1 MTIDDKPWSEEMG
14 DDQVKWIA
22 NEGVRISAIIRAL
35 AEARMEDPAQ
45 QAMLRSLLDATADPA
60 DEINQVLAAERGGEA
75 RPAVEQGRR
84 DSGGI
89 GAMEFKTGGAT
100 FSFSGPVT
108 INVYPGAG
116 ASGLPGIA
124 AALEKSLRFDPDYEH
139 REGYNP
145 AFLGGAITVPLPA
158 VAPERDTEMYKVDGA
173 ILVLPYH
180 HYSLAMNRV
189 RRLQMWSAA
198 NVDYDPAMRKTGGRT
213 SFGSDR
219 WVGDPR
225 IPAAVQLAERDIYGP
240 ARTDRPR
247 PYRAPPGQRVGGDAG
262 GGGICQFRY
271 LPLDQLHAA
280 ACRVQPRQ
288 PPTTRYGQLDGLW
301 GSFEEYVQSDLQ
313 KGDTRACVLAGPV
326 LALDDPVAEFGG
338 QTIQYPVTFWKVVAV
353 AEAVQGGTAN
363 LRTYGFVM
371 SQKDVVD
378 RFGIEFSP
386 GRYARFQKPLAD
398 IGALAGIVFDPLL
411 MAADATGF
419 SNVDTTP

>member
-1 MTIDDKPWSEEMG
+1 MRE
-14 DDQVKWIA
+14 
-22 NEGVRISAIIRAL
+22 
-35 AEARMEDPAQ
+35 
-45 QAMLRSLLDATADPA
+45 
-60 DEINQVLAAERGGEA
+60 
-75 RPAVEQGRR
+75 
-84 DSGGI
+84 SGGT
-89 GAMEFKTGGAT
+89 GAMEFRTGGAT
-100 FSFSGPVT
+100 FRFSGPVT
-108 INVYPGAG
+108 ITFSPGAG
-116 ASGLPGIA
+116 ASGLPGLA

-139 REGYNP
+139 REGYDP

-213 SFGSDR
+213 WFGSDR

-240 ARTDRPR
+240 AGQIDRGHIVRRQDSAWGATPEEVEFANSDTFHWTNCT
-247 PYRAPPGQRVGGDAG
+247 PQ
-262 GGGICQFRY
+262 
-271 LPLDQLHAA
+271 HAA
-280 ACRVQPRQ
+280 FNRAN